1 MNNAQSL
8 ALNVLFPEE
17 ITHQIM
23 SRKKKK
29 KVQGCNRKKSNQNM
43 IVLSRVILMETHTKK

>member
-29 KVQGCNRKKSNQNM
+29 KSPGMQQKK
-43 IVLSRVILMETHTKK
+43 E

>member
-29 KVQGCNRKKSNQNM
+29 KKSRDATEK
-43 IVLSRVILMETHTKK
+43 RVIRI